1 MAKTSVQIELNSNGI
16 EALLSGGEVRD
27 MVGAEAQR
35 IASAAGSG
43 YGTDVRKVGDRM
55 RGEAYTATKEAMQ
68 DNLENNTLLK
78 AAGASGWD
86 REG

>member
-1 MAKTSVQIELNSNGI
+1 MAKVEIKLNSKGI
-16 EALLSGGEVRD
+16 EAFLSGAEVRG
-27 MVGAEAQR
+27 MVSQEAAR
-35 IASAAGSG
+35 IASVAGPS

-55 RGEAYTATKEAMQ
+55 RGEAFTATKEAMQ

-86 REG
+86 KEG

>member
-1 MAKTSVQIELNSNGI
+1 MAKVEIKLNSKGI
-16 EALLSGGEVRD
+16 EAFLSGAEVRG
-27 MVGAEAQR
+27 MVSQEAAR
-35 IASAAGSG
+35 IASAAGPG

-55 RGEAYTATKEAMQ
+55 RGEAFTATKEAMQ

-86 REG
+86 KEG